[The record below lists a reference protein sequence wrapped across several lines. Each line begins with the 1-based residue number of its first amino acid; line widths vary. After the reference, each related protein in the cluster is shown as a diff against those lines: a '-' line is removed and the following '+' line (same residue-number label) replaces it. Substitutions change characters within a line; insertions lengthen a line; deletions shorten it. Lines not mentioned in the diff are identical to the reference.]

1 MKAKTL
7 NYTVLFQKEPEGG
20 YTVTVPMLPGCVSYG
35 KDLHEAKKMAE
46 EAISL
51 YIESLKSHKEEVPT
65 EEEVFY
71 TRLNINSSTIKPS
84 YA

>member
-7 NYTVLFQKEPEGG
+7 NYTALFQKEPEGG
-20 YTVTVPMLPGCVSYG
+20 YTVTVPMLPGCVTYG
-35 KDLHEAKKMAE
+35 KNLQEARKMAE
-46 EAISL
+46 EAITL
-51 YIESLKSHKEEVPT
+51 YIESLKAHKEEIPN

-71 TRLNINSSTIKPS
+71 TRLNIDSSNIKPS